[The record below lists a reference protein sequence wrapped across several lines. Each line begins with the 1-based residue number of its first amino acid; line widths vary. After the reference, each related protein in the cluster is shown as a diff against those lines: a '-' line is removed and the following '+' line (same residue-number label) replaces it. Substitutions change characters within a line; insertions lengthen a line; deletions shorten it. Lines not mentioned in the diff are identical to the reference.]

1 MEQMQDLSGAGITS
15 MIVGRVQHAS
25 VEESYARGY
34 AKRYGEEGFMM
45 LVPGPQDLVT
55 GEPGQSAIATV
66 DIKKYD

>member
-1 MEQMQDLSGAGITS
+1 MERTQEQEKRMMGKCA
-15 MIVGRVQHAS
+15 
-25 VEESYARGY
+25 
-34 AKRYGEEGFMM
+34 AKERCYGEEGFMM